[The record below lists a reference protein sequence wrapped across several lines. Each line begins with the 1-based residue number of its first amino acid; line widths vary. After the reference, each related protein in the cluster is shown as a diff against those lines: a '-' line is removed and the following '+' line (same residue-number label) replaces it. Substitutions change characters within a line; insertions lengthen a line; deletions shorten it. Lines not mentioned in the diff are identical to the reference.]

1 MSLEVNHL
9 SSHQTGF
16 KHGNSGL
23 LEGMAGTAVEVATA
37 GANTSRLLV
46 TLMLTRGNSTTYAL
60 MYSVQILLA

>member
-1 MSLEVNHL
+1 MSHL
-9 SSHQTGF
+9 SGHQTRV

-23 LEGMAGTAVEVATA
+23 LEGMAGTTIEVAAA
-37 GANTSRLLV
+37 GANTSQLLV